1 MDADETSSPSLD
13 HSDIDNIMMVAE
25 ESSLD
30 SSRRKRKLPAEE
42 SDLLPLSKHFC
53 LEQQQQASL
62 PDSSS
67 PSSDIESAECSYAM
81 EDTKTGDETS
91 SSSASVCMS
100 KDSSYSTGSSS
111 WSYGYATSSSL
122 DPSCSK
128 GNDKIQEYVEDD
140 LEFICPEFAV
150 EDLQEL
156 IGCQDSNL
164 EGSYTLSSARW
175 SVSNQES
182 EEATNKP
189 TIDKEFEEYFS
200 TLMM

>member
-1 MDADETSSPSLD
+1 MGADETSTPSLD
-13 HSDIDNIMMVAE
+13 HSDIDHMMMVAE
-25 ESSLD
+25 EESLD
-30 SSRRKRKLPAEE
+30 LSRRKRKLPAEE
-42 SDLLPLSKHFC
+42 SDLLPLPKHFC
-53 LEQQQQASL
+53 LEQQQASL

-100 KDSSYSTGSSS
+100 KDSCYSTGSSS
-111 WSYGYATSSSL
+111 WSSGYATSST
-122 DPSCSK
+122 DQCCSK
-128 GNDKIQEYVEDD
+128 GNDKIQEYVEDME
-140 LEFICPEFAV
+140 LFCPEFAA
-150 EDLQEL
+150 EEL
-156 IGCQDSNL
+156 RSCEDSNV

-182 EEATNKP
+182 EEATKKP
-189 TIDKEFEEYFS
+189 TIDQEFEEYFS

>member
-25 ESSLD
+25 KESLDD
-30 SSRRKRKLPAEE
+30 SSRKKRKLPAEE

-53 LEQQQQASL
+53 LELQQHASL

-67 PSSDIESAECSYAM
+67 PSSDIESAECSSAM

-111 WSYGYATSSSL
+111 WSSSYATSSL

-128 GNDKIQEYVEDD
+128 GNDKIQEYVEEG

-156 IGCQDSNL
+156 IGCQDSNV

-175 SVSNQES
+175 SVGNQES

>member
-1 MDADETSSPSLD
+1 MDADETSIPSLV

-25 ESSLD
+25 ESLD

-53 LEQQQQASL
+53 LEQQQASL
-62 PDSSS
+62 PDSSC
-67 PSSDIESAECSYAM
+67 PSSDIESTECSYAM

-91 SSSASVCMS
+91 SSASLCIS
-100 KDSSYSTGSSS
+100 KDSCYSTGSSS
-111 WSYGYATSSSL
+111 WSSGYTTSG
-122 DPSCSK
+122 K
-128 GNDKIQEYVEDD
+128 GNDKIEEYVED

-156 IGCQDSNL
+156 IVCQDSNL

-182 EEATNKP
+182 EEATKKP